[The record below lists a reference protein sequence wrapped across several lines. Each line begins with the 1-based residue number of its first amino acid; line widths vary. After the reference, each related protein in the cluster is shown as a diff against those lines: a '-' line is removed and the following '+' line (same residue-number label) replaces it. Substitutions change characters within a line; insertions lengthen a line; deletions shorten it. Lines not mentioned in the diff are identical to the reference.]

1 MNAVTA
7 LTAREAV
14 RALQAIDPGDQEAAH
29 DEADKILL
37 AAVPPSVRAAYQD
50 LVERS
55 GGFWY
60 A

>member
-1 MNAVTA
+1 MAA
-7 LTAREAV
+7 LTAREAT
-14 RALQAIDPGDQEAAH
+14 RALQAIDTTDQEAAH

-37 AAVPPSVRAAYQD
+37 SAVHPSVAAAYMD
-50 LVERS
+50 LVKRA